1 MNLQNELENAY
12 EILSRDFSGFLAM
25 LPKAGVA
32 LVVLF
37 VFYAVG
43 KGIQRGVTQGFEKAG
58 KGGSGALIVGKLA
71 YYGVVVVGV
80 LVAMSIAIPNFEF
93 GTLVGT
99 LGLGSVAIGFAFK
112 EVFENFISGIYLL
125 ISRPFKIGDV
135 IRIGDVTG
143 TVLEIETRATLIQKF
158 DREMVVMPSSRL
170 FKEEVTVVSRNPVR
184 RIELSVGV
192 AYGSDLG
199 HVRRVVED
207 AVVDVPGVADDPPVL
222 VTFHTFGDSSIDL
235 TVYFFSDLSEF
246 DARIVRNDVLMA
258 IEQAFEAAKIE
269 IPYPHQV
276 HVEGP
281 RREPT
286 PSGTLD

>member
-1 MNLQNELENAY
+1 MKLQREVENAY
-12 EILSRDFSGFLAM
+12 DLLSRDFSNFLAM
-25 LPKAGVA
+25 LPKIVVS
-32 LVVLF
+32 LVVLLI
-37 VFYAVG
+37 FYGVA
-43 KGIQRGVTQGFEKAG
+43 KGIQRGVTEGFVKAG
-58 KGGSGALIVGKLA
+58 RGGSGALIVGKLA
-71 YYGVVVVGV
+71 YYGVAVIGI

-158 DREMVVMPSSRL
+158 DRELVVMPSSRL
-170 FKEEVTVVSRNPVR
+170 FKEEVTVVSRNAVR
-184 RIELSVGV
+184 RSELVVGV

-199 HVRRVVED
+199 QVRRVVED
-207 AVVDVPGVADDPPVL
+207 AVVDVPGVADDPEVL
-222 VTFHTFGDSSIDL
+222 VTFHTFGDSSIDM
-235 TVYFFSDLSEF
+235 TVYYFSDLSEH
-246 DARIVRNDVLMA
+246 DARVVKSDVVLA
-258 IEQAFEAAKIE
+258 INQAFEASGIE

-276 HVEGP
+276 HVDAKKP
-281 RREPT
+281 EPV
-286 PSGTLD
+286 